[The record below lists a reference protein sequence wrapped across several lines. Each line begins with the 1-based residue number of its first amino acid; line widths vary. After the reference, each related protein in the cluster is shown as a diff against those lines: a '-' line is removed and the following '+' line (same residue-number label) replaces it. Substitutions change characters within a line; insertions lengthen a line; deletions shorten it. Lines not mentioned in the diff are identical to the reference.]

1 MKTILVLLACAA
13 AASAFDIKPCEELKT
28 EIAAKIEKNGVTN
41 YQLDIVA
48 AGDVKDQ
55 TVVGTCE
62 GGTKKITYSK
72 TAAASSAPVSSDSK
86 QPAAAKPSPTA
97 AKNK

>member
-1 MKTILVLLACAA
+1 MRSILILLACSAV
-13 AASAFDIKPCEELKT
+13 ASAFDIKPCDELKS
-28 EIAAKIEKNGVTN
+28 EIAAKIEANGVKN

-48 AGDVKDQ
+48 AGDAKDQ

-72 TAAASSAPVSSDSK
+72 TGAGDSAPTA
-86 QPAAAKPSPTA
+86 QPSPTA
-97 AKNK
+97 TKKKPASK

>member
-1 MKTILVLLACAA
+1 MKIIVVLLACAA
-13 AASAFDIKPCEELKT
+13 AASAFDVKPCDELKS

-62 GGTKKITYSK
+62 GGAKKITYSK
-72 TAAASSAPVSSDSK
+72 TTSGSSAPVSSDSK
-86 QPAAAKPSPTA
+86 PSAAKPSPTA